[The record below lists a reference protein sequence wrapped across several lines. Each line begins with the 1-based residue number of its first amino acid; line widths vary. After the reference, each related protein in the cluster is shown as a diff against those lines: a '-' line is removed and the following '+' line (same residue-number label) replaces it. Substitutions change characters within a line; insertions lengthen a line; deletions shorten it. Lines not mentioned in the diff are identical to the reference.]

1 MDVVAACK
9 AFQVAGEA
17 ECIRN
22 STTAVRVIFIPVEQ
36 P

>member
-17 ECIRN
+17 ECRPIRN
-22 STTAVRVIFIPVEQ
+22 STTAVRVILIEQ

>member
-22 STTAVRVIFIPVEQ
+22 STTAVRVVLIEQ

>member
-9 AFQVAGEA
+9 AFQIASEA

-22 STTAVRVIFIPVEQ
+22 STTTDVLIPVEQ

>member
-22 STTAVRVIFIPVEQ
+22 STTAVRVILI
-36 P
+36 